1 MLASREEALKLAPA
15 WGVGTGERGLR
26 EEAWKKGREN
36 EGGRLVEEK
45 ECWEAE
51 GGGEGGDS
59 THLLRRLSA
68 HSLGCGKLNV

>member
-1 MLASREEALKLAPA
+1 MQERNR
-15 WGVGTGERGLR
+15 GVGAGFR
-26 EEAWKKGREN
+26 EGAWKKSREN
-36 EGGRLVEEK
+36 DGGRLVEEK